1 MLNLTANTLKV
12 FLALDP
18 CDMRK
23 SFNALQQLAED
34 QLGAIPARDALF
46 VFTNKR
52 RTKAER
58 FPKNLMILIEKEIIP
73 EEVLANPEVLIST
86 RWSCFRSGFG
96 RIGTVNIHSE
106 HGVNPAAIVPRA
118 EFRY

>member
-1 MLNLTANTLKV
+1 MLNLTANALKV

-23 SFNALQQLAED
+23 SFNGLQQLAED

-52 RTKAER
+52 RNRLKLLYFDGTGLWVSAKRLEAGTFSWPKASTADQSKMTLSAEALGLLLDGVDLRGANFRPWYER
-58 FPKNLMILIEKEIIP
+58 DD
-73 EEVLANPEVLIST
+73 
-86 RWSCFRSGFG
+86 
-96 RIGTVNIHSE
+96 
-106 HGVNPAAIVPRA
+106 
-118 EFRY
+118 

>member
-1 MLNLTANTLKV
+1 MLNLTANALKV

-23 SFNALQQLAED
+23 SFNGLQQLAED

-52 RTKAER
+52 RNRLKLLYFDGTGLWVAAKR
-58 FPKNLMILIEKEIIP
+58 LIP
-73 EEVLANPEVLIST
+73 HCSL
-86 RWSCFRSGFG
+86 
-96 RIGTVNIHSE
+96 
-106 HGVNPAAIVPRA
+106 
-118 EFRY
+118 